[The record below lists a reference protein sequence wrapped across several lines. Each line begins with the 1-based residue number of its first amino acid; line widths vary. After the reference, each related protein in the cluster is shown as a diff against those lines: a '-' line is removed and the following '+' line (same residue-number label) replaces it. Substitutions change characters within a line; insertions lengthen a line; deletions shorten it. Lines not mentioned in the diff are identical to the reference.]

1 VAKKARTPPPPRRPV
16 QAPRTRTGAGRAADR
31 RRFLV
36 PAALAGLGLVA
47 LIVVGALFAFGGDND
62 SGSGPSALREAGC
75 TLQAFPAQSRDH
87 VQELPEDFKYNS
99 SPPTSGPHHPQPA
112 PFDVY
117 EEPVEQFR
125 LVHNLEHGGV
135 VIQYGRRVPEQ
146 TVNQIVDWYRDEPNG
161 IVIAPL
167 PSLGNTI
174 ALAAWTAEV
183 DASGAAE
190 GRGEG
195 ILAKCERFDE
205 KAFDSFM
212 DEFAFRGPE
221 RFPEDQ
227 LSPGL

>member
-16 QAPRTRTGAGRAADR
+16 QAPRTRTSAGRAADR

-36 PAALAGLGLVA
+36 PAALAGLGVVG
-47 LIVVGALFAFGGDND
+47 LIVIAALFAFGGDND

-87 VQELPEDFKYNS
+87 VQGLPKGFKYNS

-146 TVNQIVDWYRDEPNG
+146 TVNQIVEWYRDDPNG

-183 DASGAAE
+183 DASGGAE
-190 GRGEG
+190 ARGEG

-205 KAFDSFM
+205 EAFDSFM

-227 LSPGL
+227 LAPGL

>member
-1 VAKKARTPPPPRRPV
+1 
-16 QAPRTRTGAGRAADR
+16 
-31 RRFLV
+31 V
-36 PAALAGLGLVA
+36 PAALAGLGVVG
-47 LIVVGALFAFGGDND
+47 LIVIGALFAFGGDND
-62 SGSGPSALREAGC
+62 SSSGPGALREAGC

-87 VQELPEDFKYNS
+87 VQELPENFKYNS

-117 EEPVEQFR
+117 EEPVEQYR

-135 VIQYGRRVPEQ
+135 IIQYGRQVAEQ
-146 TVNQIVDWYRDEPNG
+146 TVDQIVQWYRDDPNG

-167 PSLGNTI
+167 PSLGRTI

-195 ILAKCERFDE
+195 ILAKCTRFDE
-205 KAFDSFM
+205 EAFDGFV
-212 DEFAFRGPE
+212 DAYGFRGPE
-221 RFPEDQ
+221 RFPRELLTPD
-227 LSPGL
+227 S